1 MSNSVE
7 QSPTFT
13 IGVKVVDGQPVL
25 FASGTLEARLAEQ
38 VAGHLASLASATRD
52 EARGAFF
59 G

>member
-1 MSNSVE
+1 MALINPAPDILDS
-7 QSPTFT
+7 
-13 IGVKVVDGQPVL
+13 
-25 FASGTLEARLAEQ
+25 EQ